1 MSYINK
7 EEYENWEKIIIDDL
21 YDKKHKKT
29 DLFPSDNEVSY
40 VKQFKY
46 IVFIDFNNMKRVI
59 ENNPDLD
66 PLSESFL
73 RICWQ

>member
-7 EEYENWEKIIIDDL
+7 EEYENWEKIIVDDL

-29 DLFPSDNEVSY
+29 TYSLIMKASY

-46 IVFIDFNNMKRVI
+46 IVFIDFNNMKK
-59 ENNPDLD
+59 
-66 PLSESFL
+66 
-73 RICWQ
+73 